1 MEKIIQ
7 ELTSDNEK
15 SLKDLYIYRNGLTPV
30 ISSEDPANNSD
41 IVNKFNKK
49 DLYFVESSKDVLDN
63 LGNAN
68 ATLFNGKLPVSFFN
82 KDEFPELFN
91 KPIEVALTN
100 DGILVIRS
108 DNSHCVIYDLISRG
122 NTDFSALVTKV
133 SERNNDELKKI
144 SADAL
149 AKYHYLLSFDNEG
162 FIPIKISN
170 NLFYL
175 DCESCKSIDGYEYEK
190 TNEGYFKVKDPGR
203 FPEHIK
209 TIKILNKTLYN
220 IKVYNDKSGDIL
232 DGNGNEIT
240 ANNLK
245 ISNEELTL
253 KAKNAKET
261 IVIEL
266 W

>member
-7 ELTSDNEK
+7 ELTK
-15 SLKDLYIYRNGLTPV
+15 SLKDLYIYRNGLKPV
-30 ISSEDPANNSD
+30 ISEKPANDGD

-63 LGNAN
+63 LSENAD
-68 ATLFNGKLPVSFFN
+68 AKLFNGKLPVSLFN

-108 DNSHCVIYDLISRG
+108 DNSHCIIYDLISRG

-144 SADAL
+144 SANAL

-175 DCESCKSIDGYEYEK
+175 DCESIDGYEK
-190 TNEGYFKVKDPGR
+190 TDEGYFKVKDPGR
-203 FPEHIK
+203 FPGHIK
-209 TIKILNKTLYN
+209 TVKILNKTLYN

-240 ANNLK
+240 ANTLK
-245 ISNEELTL
+245 ISNGELTL
-253 KAKNAKET
+253 KARNTKET

>member
-15 SLKDLYIYRNGLTPV
+15 SLKDLYIYRNGLNPV

-41 IVNKFNKK
+41 IVNEFNKK
-49 DLYFVESSKDVLDN
+49 NLYFVESSKDVLDN
-63 LGNAN
+63 LGNTD

-108 DNSHCVIYDLISRG
+108 DKLHCVIYDLISRG

-133 SERNNDELKKI
+133 SERNNNELKKI

-149 AKYHYLLSFDNEG
+149 TKYHYLLSFDDEG

-175 DCESCKSIDGYEYEK
+175 DCESIDGYEK
-190 TNEGYFKVKDPGR
+190 TDEGYFKVKDPGR
-203 FPEHIK
+203 FPGHIK
-209 TIKILNKTLYN
+209 TVKILNKTLYN

-232 DGNGNEIT
+232 AGNGNEIT
-240 ANNLK
+240 ANTLK